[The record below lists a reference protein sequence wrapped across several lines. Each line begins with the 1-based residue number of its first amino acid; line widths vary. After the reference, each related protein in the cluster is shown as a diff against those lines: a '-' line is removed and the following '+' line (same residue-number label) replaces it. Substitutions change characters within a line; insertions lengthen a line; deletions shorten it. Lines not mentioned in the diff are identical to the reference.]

1 MIGVSASLSS
11 NSGQHICRTQLN
23 NHFPH
28 ANQYYRSFHD
38 KEERYVNSDILPN
51 REIKSFQSDYCWLYH
66 ITGNASLFTSKP
78 NLLPA
83 ADHTSSLRR
92 DTRRVIQ
99 TSESWSEGGR
109 VSPGPGPRRCLK
121 VRLSGARAQ
130 SWVRS
135 CQVTASTDE
144 MLWSSHEL

>member
-51 REIKSFQSDYCWLYH
+51 REIKSFTIDY
-66 ITGNASLFTSKP
+66 ITSQETLPCLHQIKP

-144 MLWSSHEL
+144 ML